1 MSVVRAVAPLLL
13 VVAVAACS
21 DGGDAGRRPPHV
33 GAETPPPSIAPEEPM
48 DRLERPVTE
57 RLRPRLAREGLTLD
71 YVDCPPWTGGAPFDV
86 ECRGYVDGLLAEV
99 EVRLTEAEDGTVE
112 FDAWLEEGIVATS
125 RLVARLEEEG
135 WHGVDCGSAAAY
147 PARPGLEIVCRV
159 HEGGTADYV
168 VATVVDRRGEVR
180 IADY

>member
-13 VVAVAACS
+13 AVALTGCV
-21 DGGDAGRRPPHV
+21 GGDPGDRPPRV
-33 GAETPPPSIAPEEPM
+33 GAQTPPPSAAPSEPM
-48 DRLERPVTE
+48 DRLEAPVAE
-57 RLRPRLAREGLTLD
+57 HLRPRLAEEGLTLD
-71 YVDCPPWTGGAPFDV
+71 YVDCPAWTGGVPFGV

-99 EVRLTEAEDGTVE
+99 EVRLTEAEDGSVE
-112 FDAWLEEGIVATS
+112 FDAWLEDGVVATS

-135 WHGVDCGSAAAY
+135 WHTVDCGSAAAY

-159 HEGGTADYV
+159 HEGGTADYL

-180 IADY
+180 IVDY